1 MSPLLHMHMLCTCM
15 CTCFAHACAA
25 PTSLTPS
32 QMHPEALRGRA
43 QARLTF
49 VAHRKS
55 GWDAALKSC
64 CARALLAEHLFY
76 GSRLLS
82 QNQQQAQQQQQQTQ
96 QQAKSLTKL
105 TSVPCRGG
113 SRPRR
118 TKPNWPAP
126 AEAKLCLGTGLP
138 VHGSPPPHTAQH
150 PRRARQPPA
159 DHSQV
164 PTRRVA

>member
-1 MSPLLHMHMLCTCM
+1 MSPLLT
-15 CTCFAHACAA
+15 CTCFARACAA

-32 QMHPEALRGRA
+32 QMHPEALSILPRLPAAKLAAAMKEQAETKA
-43 QARLTF
+43 QLNTETKLSK
-49 VAHRKS
+49 VS
-55 GWDAALKSC
+55 
-64 CARALLAEHLFY
+64 AEAKDVKQQQQ
-76 GSRLLS
+76 
-82 QNQQQAQQQQQQTQ
+82 QNQQQAQQQQHQTQ

-118 TKPNWPAP
+118 TQPNWPAP

-138 VHGSPPPHTAQH
+138 VHGSPPPHTAQT
-150 PRRARQPPA
+150 AAGTAVSA